1 MDFPWQVPLAQQEYT
16 TSRVVVYFYSGGW
29 IPITF
34 YPLID
39 AIRLHRLALSSGMD
53 IVVFPPDMD
62 PRNVGTSFTETGLPI
77 VSPSR
82 GAEALTGQSSQYATT
97 STGKST
103 DAKGI
108 VIHN

>member
-34 YPLID
+34 YPLIE
-39 AIRLHRLALSSGMD
+39 AIQLHHLALDSGMD

-62 PRNVGTSFTETGLPI
+62 PRNFDTFFTQTDFAA
-77 VSPSR
+77 VSPTR
-82 GAEALTGQSSQYATT
+82 DAESLMGHLKAE
-97 STGKST
+97 
-103 DAKGI
+103 
-108 VIHN
+108 V

>member
-34 YPLID
+34 YPLIE

-62 PRNVGTSFTETGLPI
+62 PRNFDAFFTEAGLPA
-77 VSPSR
+77 VSPTR
-82 GAEALTGQSSQYATT
+82 
-97 STGKST
+97 
-103 DAKGI
+103 DAKSLR
-108 VIHN
+108 VRNYY